1 MGTVSAKDLRASLE
15 KARNMGLVE
24 ETFDLCGHAL
34 VVRNLRPGEIEAV
47 IEACKGLEDLA
58 YFNAYQREHIARG
71 LCEID
76 GFDLR
81 DVDFIDDEEPD
92 PKNKGQVRKVRIERH
107 KWIAEQFL
115 ASWGAD
121 PILMA
126 YRKIGDCT
134 TQAEKL
140 SKEGITFLQPDE
152 TPEQKYRRVL
162 GELKEIEE
170 EIPDQLLDRT
180 LEEFGLVRRSTLDEL
195 RAADERLNKVRDA
208 EIAAQK
214 AAEEAAKAAE
224 EAAQKAAG
232 ATAKANEIM
241 AKRTPLNQSGP
252 PPEATPLQPV
262 QPPAAPV
269 VRPGAPSSRAAELQ
283 ALEADADGVGV
294 LAAGP
299 VGPKPAEAF
308 RMSETATLGGPV
320 RPTTDPEQQAAE
332 ARSIIEQPPRGGI
345 NPKFRPPPKV

>member
-1 MGTVSAKDLRASLE
+1 MGTISAKDLRASLE
-15 KARNMGLVE
+15 KARDMGLVE
-24 ETFDLCGHAL
+24 EKFDLCGHAL

-76 GFDLR
+76 GCDLR

-92 PKNKGQVRKVRIERH
+92 PKNKGQVRKIRVERH

-121 PILMA
+121 PILMV

-134 TQAEKL
+134 TQAEKR
-140 SKEGITFLQPDE
+140 SKEGVTFLLPDE
-152 TPEQKYRRVL
+152 TPEQKYRRIL
-162 GELKEIEE
+162 GELKEAEDE
-170 EIPDQLLDRT
+170 VPGQLLDRT

-195 RAADERLNKVRDA
+195 RAADERLNKIRDA
-208 EIAAQK
+208 EIEAQK
-214 AAEEAAKAAE
+214 AAEEARAAE
-224 EAAQKAAG
+224 EAATARASAKAAD
-232 ATAKANEIM
+232 IM
-241 AKRTPLNQSGP
+241 ANRKPLNQGAAP
-252 PPEATPLQPV
+252 PPEATSLQPV
-262 QPPAAPV
+262 QPPAAPIM
-269 VRPGAPSSRAAELQ
+269 RPEAPSSRAAELQ

-299 VGPKPAEAF
+299 LGPKPAEAF

-320 RPTTDPEQQAAE
+320 RPPADPERQAAE
-332 ARSIIEQPPRGGI
+332 ARSIIEQPVRGGI
-345 NPKFRPPPKV
+345 NPKFRPPAKV